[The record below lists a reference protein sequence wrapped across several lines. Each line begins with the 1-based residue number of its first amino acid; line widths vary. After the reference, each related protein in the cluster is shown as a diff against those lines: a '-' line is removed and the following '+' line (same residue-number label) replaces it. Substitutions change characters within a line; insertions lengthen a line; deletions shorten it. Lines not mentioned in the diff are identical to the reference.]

1 LGTQAR
7 RPDDLEDLC
16 VLGCV
21 FRCRGRI
28 ETAAGGAAMG
38 HPAAAVAWLVR
49 ALAGLGEALEEG
61 TIVVSGGLT
70 ASALLEPH
78 TVVVA
83 EFDGLSPVVARAG

>member
-1 LGTQAR
+1 
-7 RPDDLEDLC
+7 
-16 VLGCV
+16 
-21 FRCRGRI
+21 
-28 ETAAGGAAMG
+28 MG

-49 ALAGLGEALEEG
+49 ALGGRGEALEEG